1 MAVHFLKTAI
11 LSRCKVKEK
20 TLLIAIFLS
29 WGTSRIYRN
38 LIPKLMQIQN
48 NIKILPLQGA
58 FYLTI
63 ILKYTRQVCHNTNF
77 KVFRLTLIALPLV
90 GTSGNQLMLI

>member
-11 LSRCKVKEK
+11 LIGCKEMEK

-29 WGTSRIYRN
+29 WGTSRICRN
-38 LIPKLMQIQN
+38 LTPKLMKIQN
-48 NIKILPLQGA
+48 NIKILPLKGA

-63 ILKYTRQVCHNTNF
+63 VLKYTHQVCHY
-77 KVFRLTLIALPLV
+77 
-90 GTSGNQLMLI
+90 TSS